1 MFITSQKILSHGDAK
16 TDSNLNIKRFANIAK
31 IANKEYLIEFVLKDN
46 KELRIYSID
55 VIEQKSSGNEKTLRN
70 NSKQHDTA
78 INSIAHIQDVF
89 KTKLVQQYN
98 NDYKNA
104 SFVVARPNLR
114 CLTQLKIRRNDD
126 NLM

>member
-104 SFVVARPNLR
+104 YLSIHNHLSLKYFFI
-114 CLTQLKIRRNDD
+114 LT
-126 NLM
+126 

>member
-70 NSKQHDTA
+70 NSKQHGTA

-104 SFVVARPNLR
+104 YLSIHNHLSLKYFFI
-114 CLTQLKIRRNDD
+114 LT
-126 NLM
+126 

>member
-114 CLTQLKIRRNDD
+114 CLTQLKLRRNDD